1 MDKKLVLLE
10 SSVYISHIVDLNML
24 NLFSCCLKILYIQ
37 LKLCCLNV
45 FSYINLCCLDYKQ
58 LLFESVV
65 YKETSVA
72 SNTNSCNLKYC

>member
-1 MDKKLVLLE
+1 MDKKLLLLA
-10 SSVYISHIVDLNML
+10 SSVYISHIVDLY
-24 NLFSCCLKILYIQ
+24 LFSCCLKIIYIQ
-37 LKLCCLNV
+37 LKLCCLKV

-72 SNTNSCNLKYC
+72 SNANSFNLKYC